1 MKYDL
6 SKIMKADH
14 TIKRY
19 MKLYSLTY
27 GVSTWSDSGHA
38 SYDINDYKTK

>member
-6 SKIMKADH
+6 SKIMKSDH

-19 MKLYSLTY
+19 MKLYSLTHK
-27 GVSTWSDSGHA
+27 VKTWADSGPA
-38 SYDINDYKTK
+38 L